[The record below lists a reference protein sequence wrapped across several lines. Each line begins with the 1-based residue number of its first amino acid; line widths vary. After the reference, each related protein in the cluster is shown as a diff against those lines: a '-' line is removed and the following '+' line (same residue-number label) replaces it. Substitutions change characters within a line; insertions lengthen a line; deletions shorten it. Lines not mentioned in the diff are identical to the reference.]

1 MESFRAC
8 VVREQNQQVAYS
20 VERIEQ
26 DFLSKGNI
34 IIKTAYSSVNYKDH
48 LAVKAKGGVIRNYP
62 MIPGID
68 VSGTVVSSDT
78 ESFHVGQEV
87 LVTGFEMGMTH
98 TGGFSEY
105 VQVPQEWVVPL
116 PSGLSLRD
124 AMVIGTAGFT
134 AALSIDALESNGMA
148 TSEQPEILVTGA
160 SGGVGSVA
168 IRLLSQSGYK
178 NISALSRKKKEERL
192 LLSLGAKEVVYPEDV
207 IPEKS
212 KPLGQ
217 QRFHYVLDTVGGNV
231 ASALIPQIYYGGS
244 ISMCGNAGGIKMET
258 TVLPF
263 ILRGVNILGIDS
275 VNYPIEKRHNI
286 WERFANE
293 WHITNSLFT
302 HEIGLD
308 ELDVTFSA
316 IEQGTHVGRTIVKI
330 K

>member
-8 VVREQNQQVAYS
+8 IVREQNQQVAYS
-20 VERIEQ
+20 VERIQQ
-26 DFLSKGNI
+26 DFLSKGNVI
-34 IIKTAYSSVNYKDH
+34 IEAAYSSVNYKDH
-48 LAVKAKGGVIRNYP
+48 LAVKTKGGVIRNYP

-78 ESFHVGQEV
+78 DTFNVGQEV

-134 AALSIDALESNGMA
+134 AAISIDALESNGMT

-168 IRLLSQSGYK
+168 IRLLSQSGYT
-178 NISALSRKKKEERL
+178 NISALSRKKQEEKL

-217 QRFHYVLDTVGGNV
+217 QRFHYVLDTVGGKV

-244 ISMCGNAGGIKMET
+244 ISMCGNAGGIKMDM

-275 VNYPIEKRHNI
+275 VNYPIEKRPHI
-286 WERFANE
+286 WGRFANE
-293 WHITNSLFT
+293 WHIMDSLFT
-302 HEIGLD
+302 HEINLD
-308 ELDVTFSA
+308 ELEMTFSA

>member
-8 VVREQNQQVAYS
+8 IVREQNQQVSYC
-20 VERIEQ
+20 VESIQ
-26 DFLSKGNI
+26 LNFLSKGNV

-48 LAVKAKGGVIRNYP
+48 LAVKAKGGVIRSFP

-78 ESFHVGQEV
+78 EAIQVGQEV
-87 LVTGFEMGMTH
+87 LVTGFGMGMTH

-105 VQVPQEWVVPL
+105 VQVPEEWIVPL
-116 PSGLSLRD
+116 PNGLSSRD

-134 AALSIDALESNGMA
+134 AALSIDALESKGM
-148 TSEQPEILVTGA
+148 TKSEQPEILVTGA

-168 IRLLSQSGYK
+168 IRLLSQSGYT
-178 NISALSRKKKEERL
+178 NISALSRKKQEEGL
-192 LLSLGAKEVVYPEDV
+192 LLSLGAKKIVYPEEV
-207 IPEKS
+207 KPEKS
-212 KPLGQ
+212 KPLEQ

-231 ASALIPQIYYGGS
+231 ASALIPQLYYGGS
-244 ISMCGNAGGIKMET
+244 ISMCGNAGGIQMEM

-275 VNYPIEKRHNI
+275 VNYPIEKRHHI
-286 WERFANE
+286 WKRFANE
-293 WHITNSLFT
+293 WNIMDSLRV

-308 ELDVTFSA
+308 ELENTFSS

-330 K
+330 